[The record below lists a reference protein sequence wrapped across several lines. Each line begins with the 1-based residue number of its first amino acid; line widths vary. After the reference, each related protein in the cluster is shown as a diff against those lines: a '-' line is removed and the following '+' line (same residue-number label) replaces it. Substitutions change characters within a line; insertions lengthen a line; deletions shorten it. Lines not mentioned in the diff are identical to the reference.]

1 MNYYIVYKNGKEVSD
16 WFETLKE
23 AQDFI
28 EQNDKQES
36 DVFYIKI
43 EEDYGV
49 GEEEYNEAMVRYE

>member
-1 MNYYIVYKNGKEVSD
+1 MNYYIVYKNGREFSD

-23 AQDFI
+23 AEDFI
-28 EQNDKQES
+28 EQEDKQEG

-49 GEEEYNEAMVRYE
+49 GEAEYNEEMVRYE